1 MKGFGYGFAELGIN
15 CVEIFL
21 RLHLLVFYTEQ
32 VGMSSS
38 LAGLALGL
46 AIFWDAIID
55 PLLGYSSDRVRMT
68 KGERYSYLPWG
79 FLFLSLSI
87 LGLLNPPLLKSDLT
101 QFVYLLGFS
110 LLVNTAFTALSVP
123 YSALVG
129 DLASDASER
138 SRLIGWR
145 LAFGNLGAICG
156 IAIPSYFLIAKVS
169 DPYGLTAWVI
179 VGLLA
184 LGTGVSWFT
193 ARRFN
198 TPITKGTPITSFSL
212 AAPLK
217 NRRFMPLLA
226 AYFVANMGLTFNSSL
241 ALYFYRLRLQLS
253 EVDIRT
259 VLLGFLIIFTLSI
272 PLWIY
277 LVRFISKKVALMLGI
292 FILGLTTAAIYPLL
306 PPKDLFWTLVFASGI
321 GGLLVGSSVLLESL
335 LTDIVK
341 EEELR
346 TGKDELGLYFGV
358 WKMVGKISRG
368 MALAV
373 TGQILYWAEVGKVDS
388 DYYRLSLA
396 FGPLVG
402 CFFVVAVII
411 LWRMSNAEPT
421 HLSTE

>member
-15 CVEIFL
+15 SVEIFL

-32 VGMSSS
+32 VGLNSS

-55 PLLGYSSDRVRMT
+55 PLIGHSSDRVRMI

-87 LGLLNPPLLKSDLT
+87 LGLLNPPLLKTEIS
-101 QFVYLLGFS
+101 QFSYLLFFS
-110 LLVNTAFTALSVP
+110 LLVNTAYTVLSVP

-129 DLASDASER
+129 DLAADSRER

-156 IAIPSYFLIAKVS
+156 IAIPSYFLIGKVV
-169 DPYGLTAWVI
+169 DPYGLTAWAI

-184 LGTGVSWFT
+184 VGTGVSWAT
-193 ARRFN
+193 AKKYN
-198 TPITKGTPITSFSL
+198 TVAPIGTASSIKSL
-212 AAPLK
+212 LMPLK

-241 ALYFYRLRLQLS
+241 ALYFYRLRLKLS
-253 EVDIRT
+253 EEDIRT
-259 VLLGFLIIFTLSI
+259 VLLGFLIVFTLSI

-277 LVRFISKKVALMLGI
+277 LVRFVSKKNALMAGILILGI
-292 FILGLTTAAIYPLL
+292 TTSLIYPLL
-306 PPKDLFWTLVFASGI
+306 PPQDLFWTLTYASVV
-321 GGLLVGSSVLLESL
+321 GGLLVGSAVLLESL

-341 EEELR
+341 DEERR
-346 TGKDELGLYFGV
+346 TGRDELGLYFGV
-358 WKMVGKISRG
+358 WKMIGKISRG
-368 MALAV
+368 LALAA
-373 TGQILYWAEVGKVDS
+373 TGQILYWSQVSEVDS
-388 DYYRLSLA
+388 TYFRLSLA

-402 CFFVVAVII
+402 CFFIAAVII
-411 LWRMSNAEPT
+411 LWRMSGGR
-421 HLSTE
+421 SSVV